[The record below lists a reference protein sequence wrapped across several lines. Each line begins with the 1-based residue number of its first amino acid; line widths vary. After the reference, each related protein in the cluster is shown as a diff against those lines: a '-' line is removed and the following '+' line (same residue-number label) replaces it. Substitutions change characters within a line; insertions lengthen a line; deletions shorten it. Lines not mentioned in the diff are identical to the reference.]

1 MSPKTVVLRV
11 RRQAGPHEKAYWE
24 EFEVPH
30 RPQLNVV
37 ACLLDIQR
45 NPVNR
50 LGQRTSAPVWDA
62 SCLEEVCGACTM
74 IINGEVRQA
83 CSALTDEFAQPIVL
97 QPLTKFPL
105 VKDLMVDRA
114 KLFEDLKR
122 AHAWIELDGTF
133 PMGPGPRTSPV
144 MQQLRYTLSRCM
156 SCGCCLEVCP
166 QYDSS
171 SRAFVGAA
179 VISQVRLFTLHP
191 TGRTQAEVRL
201 EAISGPGG
209 IADCGNA
216 QNCVRAC
223 PKEIPLTESIAAL
236 GGEMVIH
243 GLRKFFVKR

>member
-1 MSPKTVVLRV
+1 MPPKTVVLRV

-24 EFEVPH
+24 EFEVPY
-30 RPQLNVV
+30 RSQLNVI

-50 LGQRTSAPVWDA
+50 LGQPTTAPAWDA

-74 IINGEVRQA
+74 IVNGEARQA
-83 CSALTDEFAQPIVL
+83 CSALIDELEQPVVL

-105 VKDLMVDRA
+105 VKDLAVDRS
-114 KLFEDLKR
+114 KIFEDLKR
-122 AHAWIELDGTF
+122 AKAWIELDGTF
-133 PMGPGPRTSPV
+133 PQGPGPRTSPA

-156 SCGCCLEVCP
+156 SCGCCMEVCP
-166 QYDSS
+166 QYDT
-171 SRAFVGAA
+171 SRSFVGAA
-179 VISQVRLFTLHP
+179 VLSQVRLFNLHP
-191 TGRTQAEVRL
+191 TGRTQAEARH
-201 EAISGPGG
+201 EAVSGPGG

-243 GLRKFFVKR
+243 GLRKFFVRH

>member
-1 MSPKTVVLRV
+1 MPPKTVVLRIK
-11 RRQAGPHEKAYWE
+11 RQAGPHEKAYWE
-24 EFEVPH
+24 EFEVPW
-30 RPQLNVV
+30 RPQLNVL

-50 LGQRTSAPVWDA
+50 SGERTTAPVWDA

-74 IINGEVRQA
+74 IVNGVVRQA
-83 CSALTDEFAQPIVL
+83 CTALIDELEQPITL

-105 VKDLMVDRA
+105 VKDLMVDRS
-114 KLFEDLKR
+114 KIFSDLKR
-122 AHAWIELDGTF
+122 AKAWIEVDGTHSL
-133 PMGPGPRTSPV
+133 GPGPKMSPAV
-144 MQQLRYTLSRCM
+144 QQLRYTLSRCM

-171 SRAFVGAA
+171 RAFVGAA
-179 VISQVRLFTLHP
+179 VVSQVRLFNLHP
-191 TGRTQAEVRL
+191 VGRMQAAERL
-201 EAISGPGG
+201 EVLSEPGG

-243 GLRKFFVKR
+243 GLRKFFVSH